1 MVPAGTVL
9 SVEKSGDR
17 CGTVKTGV
25 CRIRSRVV
33 DKGRTERKDY
43 CIEILNICLE
53 NTHRAFDKLKGDT
66 DEGVVNDMIPTA
78 AIEHEYHYEKCCSD
92 ENGNFWPYCNIS
104 I

>member
-1 MVPAGTVL
+1 MVPAGIVL
-9 SVEKSGDR
+9 SVEKRGDK
-17 CGTVKTGV
+17 CGTVRTGV
-25 CRIRSRVV
+25 CRIRNRVV
-33 DKGRTERKDY
+33 DKGRIVKKDY
-43 CIEILNICLE
+43 CILNICLE

-92 ENGNFWPYCNIS
+92 EKGNLWPCSNIP